1 MLHVNDFHE
10 LVNRILSVFL
20 YIDLKEQIF
29 INKNQKPVKFKKKKN
44 KWKIPERDDEMI
56 VTSFSHTGTQIH
68 TYIHV

>member
-29 INKNQKPVKFKKKKN
+29 INKNQKPVKFKKKKIN
-44 KWKIPERDDEMI
+44 ENFLREM
-56 VTSFSHTGTQIH
+56 TK
-68 TYIHV
+68 

>member
-29 INKNQKPVKFKKKKN
+29 INKNQKPVKFKKKEINEKFL
-44 KWKIPERDDEMI
+44 REM
-56 VTSFSHTGTQIH
+56 TK
-68 TYIHV
+68 

>member
-29 INKNQKPVKFKKKKN
+29 INKNQKPVKFKKKK
-44 KWKIPERDDEMI
+44 KINEKFLREM
-56 VTSFSHTGTQIH
+56 TK
-68 TYIHV
+68 